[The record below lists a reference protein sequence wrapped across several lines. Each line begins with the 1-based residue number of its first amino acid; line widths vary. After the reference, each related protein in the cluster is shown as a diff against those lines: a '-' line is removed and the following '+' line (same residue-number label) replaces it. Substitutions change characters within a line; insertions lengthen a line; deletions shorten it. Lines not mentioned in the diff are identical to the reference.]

1 MTDEAPKKPDEPH
14 IIKWNQHGSLWYLC
28 TFTEKD
34 PVVFTWTSKHNK
46 AKRFVSGEIAL
57 VFATTRVGSRE
68 GVDIQSVI
76 GNEYWYGYGGG
87 F

>member
-1 MTDEAPKKPDEPH
+1 MIGEPPKKPNEPH
-14 IIKWNQHGSLWYLC
+14 IIKWNQYGSLWYLC
-28 TFTEKD
+28 TFTEND
-34 PVVFTWTSKHNK
+34 PATLTWTSKHSK

-57 VFATTRVGSRE
+57 VFATTRVGSRK

-76 GNEYWYGYGGG
+76 GNEYFGYGGG